1 MNSTLNT
8 ATGSPDAE
16 LAARADER
24 LTHAYEQIALAD
36 EQLAR
41 VTEKLSNMERDSQR
55 DSRRRAAAVSPPR
68 SSRERPALRGLLALI
83 LAGGIG
89 AAAYAAQTPY
99 GEAARSTIARWAPQY
114 VAMSPPL
121 SARPATSAPG
131 PSGVQ
136 LAAAEA
142 ASVQPAAP
150 ATTQGVATTPAPMS
164 PELTQMLQTMAH
176 DIAALEQGVE
186 QLKAS
191 QERMAVDNAR
201 AIEQLKAS
209 QEQMA
214 RPVVAKPGERPSE
227 TDPRAKKPAPA
238 APTVA
243 SAKPKPPQDRL
254 PQDKPPPR
262 QPSQARAQA
271 QPIQLQPKP
280 Q

>member
-8 ATGSPDAE
+8 ATGSPDAV

-36 EQLAR
+36 DQLAR

-55 DSRRRAAAVSPPR
+55 RPAAVSPSR
-68 SSRERPALRGLLALI
+68 SSRGRPALRGLLALI

-99 GEAARSTIARWAPQY
+99 GEVARSTIARWVPQF
-114 VAMSPPL
+114 VSMSPPP
-121 SARPATSAPG
+121 SAKPATSAPA

-136 LAAAEA
+136 LAAVEA
-142 ASVQPAAP
+142 ASVQPAAQ
-150 ATTQGVATTPAPMS
+150 AATQGVAPTPAPMS
-164 PELTQMLQTMAH
+164 PELAQTLQTMTH
-176 DIAALEQGVE
+176 DIATLEQGIE
-186 QLKAS
+186 QLKVS

-209 QEQMA
+209 QEQTA
-214 RPVVAKPGERPSE
+214 RLIVAKSGEKPSE

-238 APTVA
+238 APKVA
-243 SAKPKPPQDRL
+243 SAKPKSSQDKL
-254 PQDKPPPR
+254 PQDKPPPK
-262 QPSQARAQA
+262 PSQARAQS
-271 QPIQLQPKP
+271 QPIQLQPR
-280 Q
+280 QQ

>member
-1 MNSTLNT
+1 MNSTLDT
-8 ATGSPDAE
+8 ATASPDAV

-55 DSRRRAAAVSPPR
+55 RPAAVSVPR
-68 SSRERPALRGLLALI
+68 SSRDRPALRGLLALI

-99 GEAARSTIARWAPQY
+99 GEAARSTIARWAPQF
-114 VAMSPPL
+114 VTISPPP
-121 SARPATSAPG
+121 SAKPATSAPG

-136 LAAAEA
+136 LAAVEA
-142 ASVQPAAP
+142 ASVQPATQDVAP
-150 ATTQGVATTPAPMS
+150 TPAPIS
-164 PELTQMLQTMAH
+164 SELAQTLQTMTH
-176 DIAALEQGVE
+176 DIATLEQGVE

-214 RPVVAKPGERPSE
+214 RLVVPRSGDKPSE

-238 APTVA
+238 APKVA
-243 SAKPKPPQDRL
+243 SAKPKSPQDKLPQDRSL
-254 PQDKPPPR
+254 QDKPPPK
-262 QPSQARAQA
+262 QPSQARAQS
-271 QPIQLQPKP
+271 QPIQLQPK
-280 Q
+280 QQ

>member
-8 ATGSPDAE
+8 AAASPDAV

-41 VTEKLSNMERDSQR
+41 VTEKVSNMERDS
-55 DSRRRAAAVSPPR
+55 RRRPAAVSHPR
-68 SSRERPALRGLLALI
+68 SSRDRPALRGLLALI

-99 GEAARSTIARWAPQY
+99 GEAARSTIARWAPQF
-114 VAMSPPL
+114 VTMAPPP
-121 SARPATSAPG
+121 SARPATSAAG

-136 LAAAEA
+136 LAAVEA
-142 ASVQPAAP
+142 APVQPAPQAATQDVAP
-150 ATTQGVATTPAPMS
+150 TPAPVS
-164 PELTQMLQTMAH
+164 PELAQTLQTMTH
-176 DIAALEQGVE
+176 DIAILEQGVE

-214 RPVVAKPGERPSE
+214 RLVVAKPGEKPSE
-227 TDPRAKKPAPA
+227 TDPRAKKPAAA
-238 APTVA
+238 APKVA
-243 SAKPKPPQDRL
+243 SAKPKSS
-254 PQDKPPPR
+254 QDKPPPKP
-262 QPSQARAQA
+262 PSQARAQS
-271 QPIQLQPKP
+271 QPIQLQPK
-280 Q
+280 QQ